1 MKKILSLLLFVV
13 MSMPMWGVTYVVDNL
28 RYELITMPSGTT
40 PGTVK
45 CTGLYNSLSTG
56 TALTIPYMIKY
67 DNKDFYVTSISESA
81 FENQGKITSVR
92 ISYGIKEVDYAA
104 FRNCTGITYV
114 RLPSS
119 LTSIYGQAFSGC
131 TALTSVYF
139 SSTTGKLSNY
149 ASTAFPAST
158 KCTLYVPRTLQNP
171 DDMRA
176 QSIWGTDKFKTIE
189 KSSYAWDIYMADG
202 TMAVVTK
209 PSTSTS
215 VDHECTII
223 GFNKNGGGTGVA
235 AGIYHPTSYRTKPS
249 SQDRYFKYVAVSDFA
264 FDHNTDLTQLDLS
277 SLTAITSYGVYMARS
292 ATNLTSARLS
302 KGALNGNAFNG
313 CSKLSSLDL
322 GSVTSI
328 GSFEFTEC
336 TSLKQ
341 LNIPATV
348 TSIAASFVD
357 DCSALEDIKVAS
369 GNPNYE
375 SHSSALYTKGQK
387 NLIKVPE
394 GYEFSVY
401 ETSPLC
407 EVIERDA
414 FRKVPEIQNIRVTY
428 GCKTINQAFN
438 MCSALKEVE
447 IPSSVQSLHS
457 NTFNG
462 CTALTDLYVN
472 LNTNYIPTITKTAFL
487 QGCANPN
494 LYVQRGKESTF
505 QSKGWT
511 GFKSY
516 NKDGIV
522 PADYR
527 NNALGYTVKQTGGVT
542 VNGLKFTGGTCK
554 LVRRTRNS
562 LSGTVNVPGYVYI
575 GGKDYVV
582 DEIAEEAFSNT
593 SSFSITGCDYVT
605 TVGYKAFDSQPLTSI
620 QLPRVTSIGLNAFD
634 NCTSLRTVSWGAD
647 LKEIK
652 AYAFRGCPITNDI
665 ILPVGFTS
673 LGDDAL
679 SGVKSKTILVPSTAT
694 GIVPRAFYG
703 MSSLTYLILNNSA
716 ANKLSMVLTGVPS
729 TCIVRV
735 PVECRDAIKANTSF
749 KNFTVNAGAYDF
761 CKGGT
766 SSMTSTPYKMTVTST
781 SPVTKDGVTY
791 AGTAKYVYNNELK
804 GASAF
809 YAALSEADNMFNSGK
824 KYLITEVGD
833 SCFNGSTVSV
843 ASLNDAKY
851 LSKIGRKAFSGSLV
865 RDITVPDEVIRIGA
879 EAFSNAKSLSELTLL
894 NSNVNYDV
902 QWVGGNAADFTLYIY
917 NNILATV
924 LNTNLKNWA
933 FNGTSNMVRA
943 HVAPYFTPQNDTYNL
958 GQSMPLDFQASGV
971 KAYVVTGYDANSK
984 VLKTTEVKQVPGNTG
999 VIITDLTPNKMYK
1012 IKRATSYSSVNNNLL
1027 VANTGGDMVN
1037 LGNVTYSYYWHYG
1050 NKKFEKV
1057 YGSYNLPSGLSYLKL
1072 NSTGGNVSAYT
1083 LDFMSTPTTKK
1094 GDVNGDGTVDITDA
1108 NILINIILGNDKASN
1123 YGGRADVD
1131 GNGDVDVADTNAV
1144 INIILSN

>member
-1 MKKILSLLLFVV
+1 MKKFLSLLFFVA
-13 MSMPMWGVTYVVDNL
+13 MSMPMWGVTYVADNL
-28 RYELITMPSGTT
+28 LYEQVTSSSGST

-45 CTGLYNSLSTG
+45 CVGFNKTPSTN
-56 TALTIPYMIKY
+56 TALNIPYMITVNGY
-67 DNKDFYVTSISESA
+67 SFYVNTIASNA
-81 FENQGKITSVR
+81 FNGKTEITSVR
-92 ISYGIKEVDYAA
+92 LNYGIKEIEADA
-104 FRNCTGITYV
+104 FKNCTSLTSV

-119 LTSIYGQAFSGC
+119 MEYIYSNAFGGC

-139 SSTTGKLSNY
+139 ASSTGKLKGYS
-149 ASTAFPAST
+149 ASAFPAST
-158 KCTLYVPRTLQNP
+158 KCTLYVPRTLLNP

-176 QSIWGTDKFKTIE
+176 QSIWGTDKFKTITE
-189 KSSYAWDIYMADG
+189 TGYAYDIYMADG

-223 GFNKNGGGTGVA
+223 GFNKNGGNTGVA
-235 AGIYHPTSYRTKPS
+235 EGIYRPSNYRTKPS
-249 SQDRYFKYVAVSDFA
+249 NQDRYFKYVAVADFA

-277 SLTAITSYGVYMARS
+277 NLTAITSYGVYMARS

-302 KGALNGNAFNG
+302 KGALSGNAFTG

-328 GSFEFTEC
+328 GSFEFSEC

-348 TSIAASFVD
+348 TSIAASCVD

-394 GYEFSVY
+394 GYEFSAY

-428 GCKTINQAFN
+428 GCKTIKQAFN
-438 MCSALKEVE
+438 MCSALKVVE

-487 QGCANPN
+487 QGCGNPN

-527 NNALGYTVKQTGGVT
+527 NGALGYTVKQAGAVT

-575 GGKDYVV
+575 GNKDYVV

-694 GIVPRAFYG
+694 GIVPRSFYG
-703 MSSLTYLILNNSA
+703 MSSLTQLIINNSA
-716 ANKLSMVLTGVPS
+716 ANKLSMVLTGVPTS
-729 TCIVRV
+729 CIVRV
-735 PVECRDAIKANTSF
+735 PVDCRDAVKANTSF
-749 KNFTVNAGAYDF
+749 KSYTVNAGAYDF
-761 CKGGT
+761 YRTNT
-766 SSMTSTPYKMTVTST
+766 SSVYKMTVTST
-781 SPVTKDGVTY
+781 TLVTKDGVTY
-791 AGTAKYVYNNELK
+791 AGTAKYVYNKELN

-809 YAALSEADNMFNSGK
+809 YAALSETDNVLNSGK
-824 KYLITEVGD
+824 RYLITEVGD
-833 SCFNGSTVSV
+833 SCFYGSTVSV
-843 ASLNDAKY
+843 ATLNDAKY

-865 RDITVPDEVIRIGA
+865 RDITVPDEVTRIGA
-879 EAFSNAKSLSELTLL
+879 EAFSNAKSLNDLTLL
-894 NSNVNYDV
+894 SSNVNYDT
-902 QWVGGNAADFTLYIY
+902 QWVGGNAADFTLYI
-917 NNILATV
+917 NNYSVASV
-924 LNTNLKNWA
+924 LNSNLKNWA

-943 HVAPYFTPQNDTYNL
+943 HVAPYFTPQGETYNL

-971 KAYVVTGYDANSK
+971 KAYIVTGFDATSK
-984 VLKTTEVKQVPGNTG
+984 VLKTAEVKQVPGNTG

-1012 IKRATSYSSVNNNLL
+1012 IKRASSYSSTSNNLL
-1027 VANTGGDMVN
+1027 VANADGMADLSKVS
-1037 LGNVTYSYYWHYG
+1037 YSYYWHYG

-1057 YGSYNLPSGLSYLKL
+1057 YGSYNLPAGLSYLKL
-1072 NSTGGNVSAYT
+1072 NSTGGNVGAYT
-1083 LDFMSTPTTKK
+1083 LDFLTPTPDFKK

-1108 NILINIILGNDKASN
+1108 NTLINIILGTDSARN
-1123 YGGRADVD
+1123 YNGRADV
-1131 GNGDVDVADTNAV
+1131 NGDGVVDVSDTNEV
-1144 INIILSN
+1144 INIILKD